1 MSALRPRLSLSKE
14 RFMEEWSGGLSVGMF
29 LKKEI
34 EHGPLFVNG
43 PLQPVDRYP
52 RPHADLL

>member
-1 MSALRPRLSLSKE
+1 
-14 RFMEEWSGGLSVGMF
+14 MEEWSGGLSVGMF